1 MFGCFERWKERK
13 DGGMGGLRLLFRV
26 CLWKSC
32 TKDACDIQE
41 YTETKHRWRGVE
53 VFGKARRGL
62 HMSVQLAKSSQP
74 EDREDGRGKRIRE

>member
-1 MFGCFERWKERK
+1 MFGCFERWKGRN

-32 TKDACDIQE
+32 TKETCDIQE
-41 YTETKHRWRGVE
+41 YTEMKHWWRGVE

-62 HMSVQLAKSSQP
+62 HMSVQLAKSST
-74 EDREDGRGKRIRE
+74 RR